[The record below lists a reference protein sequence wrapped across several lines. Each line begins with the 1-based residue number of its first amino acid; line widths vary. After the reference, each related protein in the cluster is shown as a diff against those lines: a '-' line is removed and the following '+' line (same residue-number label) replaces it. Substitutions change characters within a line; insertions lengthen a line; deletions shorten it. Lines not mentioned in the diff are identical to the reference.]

1 MEIRKLPSTF
11 SVIKCNADRAI
22 ETAAASVHPLSES
35 TTFIL
40 KAMPITLDH
49 RVFHICLNQA
59 EVLIQATSKLLPS
72 DQGEA
77 LLLRHIPWF
86 QLFPFVIPLI

>member
-1 MEIRKLPSTF
+1 
-11 SVIKCNADRAI
+11 
-22 ETAAASVHPLSES
+22 
-35 TTFIL
+35 
-40 KAMPITLDH
+40 MPITLDH